1 MSLNWVISK
10 TPKEWREKHKLT
22 QSEMA
27 KLLNMSRV
35 AYNTL
40 ERGKST
46 PSLETM
52 IKMQWLGEKIK
63 EIENK
68 GEYKGYTVL
77 RIGGMY
83 EIDIEEE

>member
-1 MSLNWVISK
+1 MSLKWTITK
-10 TPKEWREKHKLT
+10 TPKEWREKHKIT
-22 QSEMA
+22 QREMA
-27 KLLNMSRV
+27 QMLNMSRV
-35 AYNTL
+35 AYNAI
-40 ERGKST
+40 EQGKST
-46 PSLETM
+46 PSFETM